1 MDGKPSYESDDE
13 FFDCQSEACFYAVA
27 SPLSKGQGGVF
38 LDPKRAYLKLR
49 SITGARLKLFANHVD
64 ANEFANTPVDEENLC
79 NPYPPSPKADVE
91 SSPYPSASQQT
102 LVRFRSM
109 LDSGNVDAVKKMV
122 DENPM
127 ILVTTSD
134 TPTILQIRFRYN
146 ALHVI
151 ASKGNVN
158 LLQFLLNCIDSDKF
172 WERLYPGVSKEA
184 SYWRQQY
191 VLDLYLNSP
200 ELGNF
205 ETPLHF
211 ASKYGHIECVSML
224 ARHPLTKLDPRNF
237 AGHTPTDIAATR
249 LISQEKIPRSD
260 LNCPTNIVNRILQ
273 IFDESYIVL
282 ADVEISEP
290 AIIQTKILAPL
301 NTREFQTMLG
311 LYARNS
317 CKTFKNAT
325 HVKPFPIE
333 NNQYYYLKSSVGNGD
348 CLKLKTNGHVH
359 RLRGFS
365 GPMLSN
371 IAVEFRSK
379 WLQYNAPNAV
389 DYKSFSHLRLIDSE
403 KGYERQGR
411 YLSRVFGTS
420 WYEYWEFLDDYIDL
434 SSEDGLLALEDYLSN
449 CSSLNIDHPFK
460 GTISNGDCLNSS
472 DTEDSVVTN
481 VLQDVSRTDHTL
493 SPTLLLF
500 DDSNNNDVFAPTTP
514 IIRGKLV
521 PKSNS
526 TINREL
532 FESSNSQHWLSY
544 RQDKGCI
551 HGLNDSL
558 ENSPEQTNSNIHSHE
573 EMSGGGDSIDKAVV
587 VSPIVRLL
595 KRLTFV
601 SPMRWLRAG
610 NQVDGDGQKS
620 LTTDNIIPIRDANS
634 TTNKL
639 VGYESEL
646 RFSNK
651 RRISASSIHSLDSPL
666 EKPGGKKHSPDKTK
680 TKPTSELTTKQLPHY
695 FTSIYKALPGNDDE
709 LKDFNPLELP
719 LQRTTPSL
727 LLSMPNN
734 SKFTK
739 CIQLTEYVQSFLNKS
754 S

>member
-1 MDGKPSYESDDE
+1 MDSKPGYDSDDE

-27 SPLSKGQGGVF
+27 SPLSKGQGEVF
-38 LDPKRAYLKLR
+38 VDPKRAYLKLR
-49 SITGARLKLFANHVD
+49 GITGARLKLFANHVD
-64 ANEFANTPVDEENLC
+64 ANKFANTPVDEENLS

-102 LVRFRSM
+102 LIRFRSM
-109 LDSGNVDAVKKMV
+109 LDSGNVDVVKQMV

-146 ALHVI
+146 ALHVV

-172 WERLYPGVSKEA
+172 WERLYPGASKEA

-237 AGHTPTDIAATR
+237 AGHTPVDLAATR
-249 LISQEKIPRSD
+249 LTSQEKIPHSD
-260 LNCPTNIVNRILQ
+260 FDCPTNIVNRILQ

-290 AIIQTKILAPL
+290 AIIKTRILAPL

-325 HVKPFPIE
+325 HVKPFPTQ
-333 NNQYYYLKSSVGNGD
+333 NNQYYFFRSSVENGD
-348 CLKLKTNGHVH
+348 CLKVKINGNVH

-365 GPMLSN
+365 GPMPSDA
-371 IAVEFRSK
+371 AVEFRKK

-449 CSSLNIDHPFK
+449 CSSLNIDHPLK
-460 GTISNGDCLNSS
+460 ETTSNGDCLDNSNIEGS
-472 DTEDSVVTN
+472 TLAN
-481 VLQDVSRTDHTL
+481 VLQDVSQTGCTL
-493 SPTLLLF
+493 SSTFSLF
-500 DDSNNNDVFAPTTP
+500 NDNNNDVFAPATP

-532 FESSNSQHWLSY
+532 FASSNPQRWLSY

-558 ENSPEQTNSNIHSHE
+558 ENSSEQTNSNVHSHE
-573 EMSGGGDSIDKAVV
+573 EMSGERDLLDKSVV
-587 VSPIVRLL
+587 VSPIVQLL

-601 SPMRWLRAG
+601 SPMRWLRAV

-620 LTTDNIIPIRDANS
+620 LTTDNIIPISDANS

-639 VGYESEL
+639 VGYVSEL
-646 RFSNK
+646 KFSNK
-651 RRISASSIHSLDSPL
+651 RRISASSIQSLDSPL
-666 EKPGGKKHSPDKTK
+666 EKPGGKKHSPGKTE

-695 FTSIYKALPGNDDE
+695 FTNIYKALPGNDDE
-709 LKDFNPLELP
+709 LKYFNPLELP
-719 LQRTTPSL
+719 LQKSTPSL
-727 LLSMPNN
+727 VLSTSNN
-734 SKFTK
+734 SKFIK

>member
-1 MDGKPSYESDDE
+1 MDSKPGYDSDDE

-27 SPLSKGQGGVF
+27 SPLSKGQGEVF
-38 LDPKRAYLKLR
+38 VDPKRAYLKLR
-49 SITGARLKLFANHVD
+49 GITGARLKLFANHVD
-64 ANEFANTPVDEENLC
+64 ANKFANTPVDEENLS

-102 LVRFRSM
+102 LIRFRSM
-109 LDSGNVDAVKKMV
+109 LDSGNVDVVKQMV

-134 TPTILQIRFRYN
+134 TPTILQ
-146 ALHVI
+146 
-151 ASKGNVN
+151 
-158 LLQFLLNCIDSDKF
+158 
-172 WERLYPGVSKEA
+172 
-184 SYWRQQY
+184 
-191 VLDLYLNSP
+191 
-200 ELGNF
+200 NF

-237 AGHTPTDIAATR
+237 AGHTPVDLAATR
-249 LISQEKIPRSD
+249 LTSQEKIPHSD
-260 LNCPTNIVNRILQ
+260 FDCPTNIVNRILQ

-290 AIIQTKILAPL
+290 AIIKTRILAPL

-325 HVKPFPIE
+325 HVKPFPTQ
-333 NNQYYYLKSSVGNGD
+333 NNQYYFFRSSVENGD
-348 CLKLKTNGHVH
+348 CLKVKINGNVH

-365 GPMLSN
+365 GPMPSDA
-371 IAVEFRSK
+371 AVEFRKK

-449 CSSLNIDHPFK
+449 CSSLNIDHPLK
-460 GTISNGDCLNSS
+460 ETTSNGDCLDNSNIEGS
-472 DTEDSVVTN
+472 TLAN
-481 VLQDVSRTDHTL
+481 VLQDVSQTGCTL
-493 SPTLLLF
+493 SSTFSLF
-500 DDSNNNDVFAPTTP
+500 NDNNNDVFAPATP

-532 FESSNSQHWLSY
+532 FASSNPQRWLSY

-558 ENSPEQTNSNIHSHE
+558 ENSSEQTNSNVHSHE
-573 EMSGGGDSIDKAVV
+573 EMSGERDLLDKSVV
-587 VSPIVRLL
+587 VSPIVQLL

-601 SPMRWLRAG
+601 SPMRWLRAV

-620 LTTDNIIPIRDANS
+620 LTTDNIIPISDANS

-639 VGYESEL
+639 VGYVSEL
-646 RFSNK
+646 KFSNK
-651 RRISASSIHSLDSPL
+651 RRISASSIQSLDSPL
-666 EKPGGKKHSPDKTK
+666 EKPGGKKHSPGKTE

-695 FTSIYKALPGNDDE
+695 FTNIYKALPGNDDE
-709 LKDFNPLELP
+709 LKYFNPLELP
-719 LQRTTPSL
+719 LQKSTPSL
-727 LLSMPNN
+727 VLSTSNN
-734 SKFTK
+734 SKFIK

>member
-64 ANEFANTPVDEENLC
+64 ANKFANTPVDEENLC

-282 ADVEISEP
+282 ADVEISKP

-325 HVKPFPIE
+325 HVKPSPIE

-411 YLSRVFGTS
+411 
-420 WYEYWEFLDDYIDL
+420 
-434 SSEDGLLALEDYLSN
+434 
-449 CSSLNIDHPFK
+449 
-460 GTISNGDCLNSS
+460 
-472 DTEDSVVTN
+472 
-481 VLQDVSRTDHTL
+481 
-493 SPTLLLF
+493 
-500 DDSNNNDVFAPTTP
+500 NNNDVFAPTTP

-521 PKSNS
+521 PKGNS

-558 ENSPEQTNSNIHSHE
+558 ENSPEQTNSNNHSHE

-651 RRISASSIHSLDSPL
+651 RRISASSIHSLDSLL

>member
-1 MDGKPSYESDDE
+1 MDSKPGYDSDDE

-27 SPLSKGQGGVF
+27 SPLSKGQGEVF
-38 LDPKRAYLKLR
+38 VDPKRAYLKLR
-49 SITGARLKLFANHVD
+49 GITGARLKLFANHVD
-64 ANEFANTPVDEENLC
+64 ANKFANTPVDEENLS
-79 NPYPPSPKADVE
+79 NPYPP
-91 SSPYPSASQQT
+91 
-102 LVRFRSM
+102 
-109 LDSGNVDAVKKMV
+109 
-122 DENPM
+122 
-127 ILVTTSD
+127 
-134 TPTILQIRFRYN
+134 IRFRYN
-146 ALHVI
+146 ALHVV

-172 WERLYPGVSKEA
+172 WERLYPGASKEA

-237 AGHTPTDIAATR
+237 AGHTPVDLAATR
-249 LISQEKIPRSD
+249 LISQEKILHSD
-260 LNCPTNIVNRILQ
+260 FDCPTNIVNRILH

-282 ADVEISEP
+282 ADVEVSEP
-290 AIIQTKILAPL
+290 AIIKTRILAPL

-317 CKTFKNAT
+317 CKTFRNAT
-325 HVKPFPIE
+325 HVKPFPTQ
-333 NNQYYYLKSSVGNGD
+333 NNQYYFFRSSVETGD
-348 CLKLKTNGHVH
+348 CLKVKINGNVH

-365 GPMLSN
+365 GPMPSDV
-371 IAVEFRSK
+371 AVEFRKK

-449 CSSLNIDHPFK
+449 CSSLNIDHPLK
-460 GTISNGDCLNSS
+460 ETTSNGDCSNNSN
-472 DTEDSVVTN
+472 TEGTLAN
-481 VLQDVSRTDHTL
+481 VLQDVSQTGCTL
-493 SPTLLLF
+493 SPTFSLF
-500 DDSNNNDVFAPTTP
+500 DDNNNDVFAPATP

-532 FESSNSQHWLSY
+532 FASSNSQRWLSY

-558 ENSPEQTNSNIHSHE
+558 ENSSEQTNSNIHSHE
-573 EMSGGGDSIDKAVV
+573 EMSDERDSVDEAVV
-587 VSPIVRLL
+587 VSPIVQLL
-595 KRLTFV
+595 KRLTFL
-601 SPMRWLRAG
+601 SPMSWLRAG
-610 NQVDGDGQKS
+610 NQVDADGQKS
-620 LTTDNIIPIRDANS
+620 LTTDNS

-639 VGYESEL
+639 VGHVSEL

-651 RRISASSIHSLDSPL
+651 RKISASSFQSLDSPL
-666 EKPGGKKHSPDKTK
+666 DKPGGKKHSPGKTE
-680 TKPTSELTTKQLPHY
+680 TKPTSELTRKQLPHD
-695 FTSIYKALPGNDDE
+695 FTNIYKALPGNDDE
-709 LKDFNPLELP
+709 LKYFNPLELP
-719 LQRTTPSL
+719 LQKSTPSL
-727 LLSMPNN
+727 VLSTSNN
-734 SKFTK
+734 SKFMK

>member
-1 MDGKPSYESDDE
+1 MDSKPGYDSDDE

-27 SPLSKGQGGVF
+27 SPLSKGRGEVF
-38 LDPKRAYLKLR
+38 VDPKRAYLKLR
-49 SITGARLKLFANHVD
+49 GITGARLKLFANHVD
-64 ANEFANTPVDEENLC
+64 ANKFANTPVDEENLS

-102 LVRFRSM
+102 LIRFRSM
-109 LDSGNVDAVKKMV
+109 LDSGNVDVVKQMV

-146 ALHVI
+146 ALHVV

-172 WERLYPGVSKEA
+172 WERLYPGASKET
-184 SYWRQQY
+184 SYRRQQY

-237 AGHTPTDIAATR
+237 AGHTPVDLAATR
-249 LISQEKIPRSD
+249 LTSQEKIPHSD
-260 LNCPTNIVNRILQ
+260 FDCPTNIVNRILH

-282 ADVEISEP
+282 ADVEISEL
-290 AIIQTKILAPL
+290 AIIKTRILAPL

-325 HVKPFPIE
+325 HVKPFPTQ
-333 NNQYYYLKSSVGNGD
+333 NNQYYFFRSSVEKGD
-348 CLKLKTNGHVH
+348 CLKVKINGNVR

-365 GPMLSN
+365 GPMPSDV
-371 IAVEFRSK
+371 AVEFRKK

-411 YLSRVFGTS
+411 
-420 WYEYWEFLDDYIDL
+420 
-434 SSEDGLLALEDYLSN
+434 
-449 CSSLNIDHPFK
+449 
-460 GTISNGDCLNSS
+460 
-472 DTEDSVVTN
+472 
-481 VLQDVSRTDHTL
+481 
-493 SPTLLLF
+493 
-500 DDSNNNDVFAPTTP
+500 
-514 IIRGKLV
+514 
-521 PKSNS
+521 
-526 TINREL
+526 
-532 FESSNSQHWLSY
+532 
-544 RQDKGCI
+544 
-551 HGLNDSL
+551 
-558 ENSPEQTNSNIHSHE
+558 
-573 EMSGGGDSIDKAVV
+573 EMSGERDSVDKAVV
-587 VSPIVRLL
+587 VSPIVQLL

-601 SPMRWLRAG
+601 SPMRWLRAV

-620 LTTDNIIPIRDANS
+620 LTTDNIIPISDANS

-639 VGYESEL
+639 FGYVSEL

-651 RRISASSIHSLDSPL
+651 RRISTSSIQSLDSPL
-666 EKPGGKKHSPDKTK
+666 EKPGGKKHSPGKTE

-695 FTSIYKALPGNDDE
+695 FTNIYKALPGNDDE
-709 LKDFNPLELP
+709 LKYFNPLELP
-719 LQRTTPSL
+719 LQKSTPSL
-727 LLSMPNN
+727 VLSTSNN
-734 SKFTK
+734 SKFIK
-739 CIQLTEYVQSFLNKS
+739 CIQLTEYVQSF
-754 S
+754 

>member
-411 YLSRVFGTS
+411 
-420 WYEYWEFLDDYIDL
+420 
-434 SSEDGLLALEDYLSN
+434 
-449 CSSLNIDHPFK
+449 
-460 GTISNGDCLNSS
+460 
-472 DTEDSVVTN
+472 
-481 VLQDVSRTDHTL
+481 
-493 SPTLLLF
+493 
-500 DDSNNNDVFAPTTP
+500 NNNDVFAPTTP